1 MQALSLMKSAKSP
14 TQSPAMS
21 GVSEIARARMPSA
34 YSEGELEMRAFRDS
48 ETGIEH
54 VALVKTGNAS
64 VPLVRIH
71 SECLTGEA
79 FGSLRCDC
87 GPQLQEAIRQV
98 DESEGGAVI
107 YLRGHEGRGIG
118 LANKIRAYALQDRG
132 LDTVEAN
139 LALGFTADG
148 RDFAVAARILE
159 ALGMT
164 EINLLSNNPAKA
176 MALQDHGIAIAN
188 IRPLAIDPNP
198 HNIKYLAAK
207 RDKFGHVL
215 SIE

>member
-1 MQALSLMKSAKSP
+1 MQALSLMKTDRKAAAP
-14 TQSPAMS
+14 RVT
-21 GVSEIARARMPSA
+21 EIARARMPSA

-48 ETGIEH
+48 QTGIEH
-54 VALVKTGNAS
+54 VALVKAGNAA

-98 DESEGGAVI
+98 DESDGGAVI

-118 LANKIRAYALQDRG
+118 LANKIRAYALQDKG

-164 EINLLSNNPAKA
+164 EIDLLSNNPAKA
-176 MALQDHGIAIAN
+176 MALQDHGIAIAAV
-188 IRPLAIDPNP
+188 RPLAIDPNP
-198 HNIKYLAAK
+198 HNVKYLAAK

>member
-1 MQALSLMKSAKSP
+1 MQALSLMKPVK
-14 TQSPAMS
+14 TR
-21 GVSEIARARMPSA
+21 VTEIARARMPSV
-34 YSEGELEMRAFRDS
+34 YTEGELEMRAFRDS

-54 VALVKTGNAS
+54 VALVKAGNAS

-118 LANKIRAYALQDRG
+118 LANKIRAYALQDKG

-176 MALQDHGIAIAN
+176 MALQDHGIAIAAVK
-188 IRPLAIDPNP
+188 PLAIDPNP
-198 HNIKYLAAK
+198 HNVKYLAAK

>member
-1 MQALSLMKSAKSP
+1 MSALSPMTAR
-14 TQSPAMS
+14 PAT
-21 GVSEIARARMPSA
+21 VIEIARARMPSA
-34 YSEGELEMRAFRDS
+34 FSEGELEMRAFRDTA
-48 ETGIEH
+48 TGIEH
-54 VALVKTGNAS
+54 VALVKLLTAG

-98 DESEGGAVI
+98 DASSGGAVI

-118 LANKIRAYALQDRG
+118 LANKIRAYALQDKG

-139 LALGFTADG
+139 LALGFTADA

-164 EINLLSNNPAKA
+164 EVALLSNNPAKA
-176 MALQDHGIAIAN
+176 LALQDHGITIATVHP
-188 IRPLAIDPNP
+188 IEIDPNP
-198 HNIKYLAAK
+198 HNKRYLAVK
-207 RDKFGHVL
+207 RDKFGHAL